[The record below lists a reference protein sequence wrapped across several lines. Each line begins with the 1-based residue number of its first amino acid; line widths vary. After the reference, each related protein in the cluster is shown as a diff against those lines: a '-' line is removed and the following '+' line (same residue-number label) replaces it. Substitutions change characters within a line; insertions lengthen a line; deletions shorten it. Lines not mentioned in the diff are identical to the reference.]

1 MRTVALAGLIIVG
14 CGASSAFSQQAPT
27 PLVPN
32 PPDVQEQTLVPRSSE
47 KPSFDCAQAK
57 TAAARLICA
66 DGELARLDGELGAAF
81 QKRKGQISAPDQ
93 SQFAVAQLAWI
104 RDRNER
110 CALVGKNGA
119 TVEQLIAAKPCMMSL
134 MRERI
139 AFLAQTSNARANTAP
154 PPQQP
159 VPEQPRNGVVS
170 NAPKGIVPAIDNAL
184 AAALTDCDS
193 QAMEQVKR
201 DDANWTIGPHWPRQF
216 DSLWT
221 QHVNEIE
228 QQRQQCRR
236 YAEAAAAQR
245 AQAARNQER
254 DHERGYEPIS
264 VETFVLDSKELA
276 AKAAK
281 VSVSGAYLGQ
291 NNIGFVYVDTRAVIM
306 ATKYPNLGEQP
317 KVPLLTDN
325 ATREFRQRLLA
336 CQSNPAAAQVG
347 CPMTILGEVTIC
359 TFSNGFGAE
368 RTLPCINVEDGR

>member
-1 MRTVALAGLIIVG
+1 MTPMCISYKGFALAWYDMANDPNPALSNPAFAMANLNDLGSKGDSTDPPYYHSPQFRELLRRLLNLTF
-14 CGASSAFSQQAPT
+14 SSARNKWST
-27 PLVPN
+27 R
-32 PPDVQEQTLVPRSSE
+32 E
-47 KPSFDCAQAK
+47 
-57 TAAARLICA
+57 
-66 DGELARLDGELGAAF
+66 
-81 QKRKGQISAPDQ
+81 
-93 SQFAVAQLAWI
+93 QFADYAYKICIEGHPFGLA
-104 RDRNER
+104 D
-110 CALVGKNGA
+110 VS
-119 TVEQLIAAKPCMMSL
+119 QD
-134 MRERI
+134 
-139 AFLAQTSNARANTAP
+139 Q
-154 PPQQP
+154 PQQP

-184 AAALTDCDS
+184 AAALADCDS
-193 QAMEQVKR
+193 QAKEQVKR

-228 QQRQQCRR
+228 QQRQQCHR
-236 YAEAAAAQR
+236 YAEATAAQR
-245 AQAARNQER
+245 AQGARNQER
-254 DHERGYEPIS
+254 DRERGYEPIS

-336 CQSNPAAAQVG
+336 CQSNPAAAQAG
-347 CPMTILGEVTIC
+347 CPLTILGEVTIC
-359 TFSNGFGAE
+359 TFSNGLGAE
-368 RTLPCINVEDGR
+368 RTSPCINVEDGR